1 MEIELS
7 FASPEKL
14 ETEALVVPVCERKK
28 GAKGQDGLGSRA
40 KSLDQALGG
49 LLQKLLDSGEVKGK
63 LLETSLLHL
72 PLYSSGG
79 LGAKRLLLL
88 GCGPR
93 DKFSAFELRKV
104 AGTAIRFLKA
114 KSISSCA
121 FLLEDFCGNET
132 GDETSASR
140 AVVEGSIAG
149 NFETNK
155 YKSEKDSNEMAAVTL
170 AGVSKKN
177 EPALQATTREA
188 KIVAESQD
196 FTRDLVNEPGNLLT
210 PAILAERARRMA
222 AEVGL
227 ECEIL
232 DKQKITELKMGAFLS
247 VSLGSDEP
255 PCMIVLRYLPAQ
267 APPSPVLGLIGKGIT
282 FDSGGISIKPAADM
296 DKMKYDMA
304 GGAAMLG
311 VIRAVALLKPNVRV
325 IAVVPASE
333 NLLGGKAQKPGDI
346 QTSMSGKTIEVL
358 NTDAEGRLVLADAL
372 TYAHQVL
379 GCTHLI
385 DAATLTGACAVALG
399 SVNAGVFGSDDSL
412 VERLLASSRT
422 AGEKMWRLPLD
433 DEYKE
438 QLRSAFADLPNI
450 GGRYGGAITAAH
462 FLKEFTAD
470 LPWTH
475 LDIAG
480 TAWLDDN
487 KPHMSKGPTGVAVRT
502 LTQLVLDF
510 AGQS

>member
-7 FASPEKL
+7 FASPEKV

-28 GAKGQDGLGSRA
+28 GATGQDGLGSRA
-40 KSLDQALGG
+40 KSLDQSLGG

-63 LLETSLLHL
+63 LFETSLLHTS
-72 PLYSSGG
+72 LYSSGG
-79 LGAKRLLLL
+79 RGAKRLLLL
-88 GCGPR
+88 GCGQQ
-93 DKFSAFELRKV
+93 DKFSAFELRKA
-104 AGTAIRFLKA
+104 AGTAVRFLKA

-121 FLLEDFCGNET
+121 FLLEDFC

-170 AGVSKKN
+170 ACVSKKN
-177 EPALQATTREA
+177 DAALQAATREA
-188 KIVAESQD
+188 KIVAESQN
-196 FTRDLVNEPGNLLT
+196 FTRDLVNEPGNRLT

-255 PCMIVLRYLPAQ
+255 PCMIVLRYLPSQ
-267 APPSPVLGLIGKGIT
+267 APPSPVLGLVGKGIT

-304 GGAAMLG
+304 GGATMLG

-412 VERLLASSRT
+412 VERLLESSRT

-450 GGRYGGAITAAH
+450 GGRYGGAITAAQ

-510 AGQS
+510 ASQS

>member
-7 FASPEKL
+7 FASPDKL
-14 ETEALVVPVCERKK
+14 ETEALVVPVCERITRE
-28 GAKGQDGLGSRA
+28 KGQGSFGSGAR
-40 KSLDQALGG
+40 KLDQALGG
-49 LLQKLLDSGEVKGK
+49 LLQRLFDSGEAKGK
-63 LLETSLLHL
+63 LLETSLLH
-72 PLYSSGG
+72 SSTHSPDSFA
-79 LGAKRLLLL
+79 AKRLLVV
-88 GCGPR
+88 GCGR
-93 DKFSAFELRKV
+93 REKFSFFELRKV
-104 AGTAIRFLKA
+104 AGTAARFLKA
-114 KSISSCA
+114 RSITSCA
-121 FLLEDFCGNET
+121 FLLEEFCG
-132 GDETSASR
+132 DEAAAAR
-140 AVVEGSIAG
+140 AVVEGGIIAD
-149 NFETNK
+149 FEPNK
-155 YKSEKDSNEMAAVTL
+155 YKSEKDSKAMAAMTL
-170 AGVSKKN
+170 AGVSSQN
-177 EPALQATTREA
+177 EEALRSAIREA
-188 KIVAESQD
+188 QIVAESQN
-196 FTRDLVNEPGNLLT
+196 FTRELVNEPGNRLT
-210 PAILAERARRMA
+210 PAILAERARKMA
-222 AEVGL
+222 AEMGL
-227 ECEIL
+227 ECEVL
-232 DKQKITELKMGAFLS
+232 DKKKIIELKMGAFLS
-247 VSLGSDEP
+247 VSLGSEEP
-255 PCMIVLRYLPAQ
+255 PCLIVLRHLPSQ
-267 APPSPVLGLIGKGIT
+267 APPKPVLGLIGKGIT

-304 GGAAMLG
+304 GGATMIG
-311 VIRAVALLKPNVRV
+311 VMRAVALLKPNVRV

-333 NLLGGKAQKPGDI
+333 NLLGGRAQKPGDI

-399 SVNAGVFGSDDSL
+399 SVNAGVFGSDESL
-412 VERLLASSRT
+412 VERLLESART

-450 GGRYGGAITAAH
+450 AGRYGGAITAAH

-487 KPHMSKGPTGVAVRT
+487 KPHMPKGPSGVAVRT
-502 LTQLVLDF
+502 LTQLVLNF
-510 AGQS
+510 AGHS

>member
-7 FASPEKL
+7 FASPEKV
-14 ETEALVVPVCERKK
+14 ETEVLVVPVCERKK
-28 GAKGQDGLGSRA
+28 GANGQDGLGSRA
-40 KSLDQALGG
+40 KNLDQALGG
-49 LLQKLLDSGEVKGK
+49 FLQKLLDSGEVKGK

-72 PLYSSGG
+72 PAG

-88 GCGPR
+88 GCGQR

-104 AGTAIRFLKA
+104 AGTAVRFLKA

-121 FLLEDFCGNET
+121 FLLEDFCGE
-132 GDETSASR
+132 EAIASR

-177 EPALQATTREA
+177 GTALQAATREA
-188 KIVAESQD
+188 KIVAESQN
-196 FTRDLVNEPGNLLT
+196 FTRDLVNEPGNRLT
-210 PAILAERARRMA
+210 PVILAERARRMA

-304 GGAAMLG
+304 GGATMLG
-311 VIRAVALLKPNVRV
+311 VIRAVALLKPNIRV